1 MMLKLYRGLLALLLV
16 VVIKPAAAEGSWSE
30 ARAVVDDA
38 TRDMLAL
45 MDNDALTGE
54 ENIEQL
60 MREIETIIS
69 PVVDFPY
76 IARQVMGKYFRRAS
90 DEERDRFADVFKTT
104 LLRTYA
110 KSISGFELRNYDI
123 QVPGSESPEPDKQVV
138 SVNMK
143 AANGQTYTLVY
154 YMLRQNGRWTL
165 VNVMVDGINLRI
177 TFRNQF
183 SDLYERNRSMSA
195 TIEAWAEQMQDV
207 NLNNQSGGQ
216 NETDTSDA

>member
-1 MMLKLYRGLLALLLV
+1 
-16 VVIKPAAAEGSWSE
+16 
-30 ARAVVDDA
+30 
-38 TRDMLAL
+38 
-45 MDNDALTGE
+45 
-54 ENIEQL
+54 
-60 MREIETIIS
+60 
-69 PVVDFPY
+69 
-76 IARQVMGKYFRRAS
+76 
-90 DEERDRFADVFKTT
+90 
-104 LLRTYA
+104 
-110 KSISGFELRNYDI
+110 LRNYDI

>member
-30 ARAVVDDA
+30 ARAVVDEA

>member
-16 VVIKPAAAEGSWSE
+16 VVIKPAAAEGSWNE
-30 ARAVVDDA
+30 ARAVVDEA

-110 KSISGFELRNYDI
+110 KSISGFELRNYNI

>member
-1 MMLKLYRGLLALLLV
+1 MLKLYRGLLALLLV

-30 ARAVVDDA
+30 ARAVVDEA

-216 NETDTSDA
+216 NETDTSDT

>member
-1 MMLKLYRGLLALLLV
+1 MMLKRYSGLLVLLLLV
-16 VVIKPAAAEGSWSE
+16 VVIKPAVAEGSWNE

-45 MDNDALTGE
+45 MNNVALTGE

-60 MREIETIIS
+60 MREIEAIIS

-76 IARQVMGKYFRRAS
+76 IARQVMGRYYRRAS
-90 DEERDRFADVFKTT
+90 DEERNRFAEVFKTT

-110 KSISGFELRNYDI
+110 KSMTGFDLIGYDI
-123 QVPGSESPEPDKQVV
+123 QPPSSESPEPDKQVV
-138 SVNMK
+138 SVDMK

-183 SDLYERNRSMSA
+183 SDLYERNRTISA
-195 TIEAWAEQMQDV
+195 TIEAWAEQMRDIDV
-207 NLNNQSGGQ
+207 NKSVGQ
-216 NETDTSDA
+216 EQ

>member
-1 MMLKLYRGLLALLLV
+1 MMVKLWKSVLAAVLV
-16 VVIKPAAAEGSWSE
+16 IMINPAAAQGSWDE
-30 ARAVVDDA
+30 ASAVVDEA

-45 MDNDALTGE
+45 MDNEALVGE
-54 ENIEQL
+54 EHIEQL
-60 MREIETIIS
+60 MTEIETIIA

-76 IARQVMGKYFRRAS
+76 IARQVMGKYYRRAS
-90 DEERDRFADVFKTT
+90 DAELERFADVFKTT

-110 KSISGFELRNYDI
+110 KSISGFELHAYEL
-123 QVPGSESPEPDKQVV
+123 QVPNSESPEPDKQVV
-138 SVNMK
+138 SVDMK

-154 YMLRQNGRWTL
+154 YMLRQQGRWTL

-183 SDLYERNRSMSA
+183 ADLFQRNRTVSA

-207 NLNNQSGGQ
+207 NLKEQSGDQ
-216 NETDTSDA
+216 NETDSSEA

>member
-1 MMLKLYRGLLALLLV
+1 MLKLYRGLLALLLV

-60 MREIETIIS
+60 MREVETIIS

-110 KSISGFELRNYDI
+110 KSISGFELRNYNI

>member
-1 MMLKLYRGLLALLLV
+1 MLKLYRGLLALLLV

-30 ARAVVDDA
+30 ARAVVDEA

>member
-1 MMLKLYRGLLALLLV
+1 MLKLYRGLLALLLV

-30 ARAVVDDA
+30 ARAVVDEA

-195 TIEAWAEQMQDV
+195 TIEAWAEQMQDL

>member
-1 MMLKLYRGLLALLLV
+1 MLKLYRGLLALLLV